1 VRGFTQSLA
10 LEIVRYNIIANAY
23 APGVVDTP
31 MWAES
36 DAEIAR
42 REGVRPRDALEVLR
56 GQITLG
62 RLSEAEDIAKVVSFL
77 VSEDS
82 D

>member
-1 VRGFTQSLA
+1 
-10 LEIVRYNIIANAY
+10 
-23 APGVVDTP
+23 

-42 REGVRPRDALEVLR
+42 REGTRPRDALEVLR
-56 GQITLG
+56 GQIALG

-77 VSEDS
+77 ASEDS
-82 D
+82 DYMTGQTLIIDGGMHFS